1 MGAANLT
8 PWMAFV
14 HHAKM
19 DMKDEFQ
26 SNWLDKKGENSIL
39 ADAFSQAR
47 GIDLETLLNFDKKFE
62 GKRLD
67 WIWSFSNY
75 PKIIEF
81 IIKNQ
86 KALNINFALNGKEWD
101 GNETFGKACE
111 DGDTVFAELLMNH
124 SSILNIDLDPYN
136 LSPVQMFHL
145 DNLVKKVNQS
155 YANRLS
161 CPRLSTYYD
170 NSHLSNKRG
179 AHAYRF

>member
-19 DMKDEFQ
+19 NMIEEFQ
-26 SNWLDKKGENSIL
+26 SNWLDKKGEDLIL
-39 ADAFSQAR
+39 IDAFLQAR
-47 GIDLETLLNFDKKFE
+47 GIPLESLLNFGKTFE
-62 GKRLD
+62 GKRMD
-67 WIWSFSNY
+67 WMWSFSNY

-81 IIKNQ
+81 IMKNQ

-111 DGDTVFAELLMNH
+111 DGDTAFAELLMNH

-145 DNLVKKVNQS
+145 DNHVKKVNQS

-161 CPRLSTYYD
+161 TYKP
-170 NSHLSNKRG
+170 SV
-179 AHAYRF
+179 